1 MITALQAIHPR
12 TLSLQLLAGT
22 LAVAVVAPGLA
33 LGQDARAD
41 VIDRSAPVV
50 VETSITIDAPPAE
63 VWGVLTDVAR
73 WPEWNEYIR
82 SATLEGPLETGSTIM
97 WTVGA
102 MNIRS
107 RLTAVDPERGLDW
120 DGLDGDT
127 RGLHSW
133 RLVPEGEGTRV
144 TNVESLSGGSADAEP
159 EAITEQ
165 LTLFLDAWNEQIKAE
180 VEG

>member
-63 VWGVLTDVAR
+63 VWRVLTDVAR
-73 WPEWNEYIR
+73 WPEWNEYIG
-82 SATLEGPLETGSTIM
+82 SATLEGPLAAGSTIM